1 MLSQL
6 GKLLEDVGVT
16 LGFPIQYRV
25 AVSGFAFAQTA
36 GATTPDEDNLFSLP
50 DNPEAVDIYTFP
62 DDTFSES
69 VTLIGLK
76 QTPCEGACP
85 VYELVMNND
94 GSVVYKGERFVE
106 KEGTF
111 TGQVNAQNYNHLA
124 EYIVTN
130 DLKSL
135 ADEYRFGATD
145 LPGTYVAFVQDGE
158 KKVIYDYGNV
168 GPTNLW
174 VLQQL
179 IDSMLSNV
187 VWDE

>member
-1 MLSQL
+1 MRSL
-6 GKLLEDVGVT
+6 GLLFLVV
-16 LGFPIQYRV
+16 
-25 AVSGFAFAQTA
+25 VSGFVFAQ
-36 GATTPDEDNLFSLP
+36 EDNLFSLP
-50 DNPEAVDIYTFP
+50 DNPETVDVGTLPDETFR
-62 DDTFSES
+62 ES
-69 VTLIGLK
+69 VSLIGLK
-76 QTPCEGACP
+76 RTPCFGTCP
-85 VYELVMNND
+85 VYELVLNND

-106 KEGTF
+106 KEGTL
-111 TGQVNAQNYNHLA
+111 TGQVNARDYNRLA

-135 ADEYRFGATD
+135 ADEYRVGATD

-168 GPTNLW
+168 GPTELW

-179 IDSMLSNV
+179 IDSMLSGV